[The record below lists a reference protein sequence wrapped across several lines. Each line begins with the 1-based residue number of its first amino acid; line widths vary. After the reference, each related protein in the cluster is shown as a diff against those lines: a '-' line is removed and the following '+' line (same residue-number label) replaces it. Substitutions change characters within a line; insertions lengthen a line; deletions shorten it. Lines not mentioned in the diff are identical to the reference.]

1 MYILALIIFIITGLV
16 SVLDILF
23 GISNLGGEGFNLVIR
38 ISRLLFVSTALFL
51 LVRKDKSSSHENS

>member
-16 SVLDILF
+16 SVLDILI

-38 ISRLLFVSTALFL
+38 ISRLLFVSSALIL
-51 LVRKDKSSSHENS
+51 LVRKDKSSKKKD

>member
-23 GISNLGGEGFNLVIR
+23 GISNLGGEGFNLAIR
-38 ISRLLFVSTALFL
+38 ISRLLFVSSALFL
-51 LVRKDKSSSHENS
+51 LVRKDKSSKKKD

>member
-23 GISNLGGEGFNLVIR
+23 GISNLGGERFNLAIR
-38 ISRLLFVSTALFL
+38 ISRLLFVSSALFL
-51 LVRKDKSSSHENS
+51 LVRKDKSSKKKD